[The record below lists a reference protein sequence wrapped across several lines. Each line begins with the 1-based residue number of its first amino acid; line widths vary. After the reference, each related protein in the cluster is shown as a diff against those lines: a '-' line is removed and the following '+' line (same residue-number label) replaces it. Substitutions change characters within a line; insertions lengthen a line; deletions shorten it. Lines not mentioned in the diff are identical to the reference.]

1 MNKGK
6 ELVLFYTPQVTE
18 RTSKLKG
25 IFVRLGIR
33 IKNITA
39 DQMKE
44 KVGYL
49 AGMDGFGP
57 CPQEEEPETG
67 VPDREMLVMKNFT
80 SPRIDELLLAIRK
93 AGLAKI
99 ELKAVVTPTN
109 ADWPLYRLY
118 QEIEKEHEEMTKG
131 K

>member
-57 CPQEEEPETG
+57 CPPEEEPETG
-67 VPDREMLVMKNFT
+67 MLVMKNFT